1 MPYNVS
7 RGTPAAARQAGHW
20 LERAVR
26 VGQAVKEQR
35 CAR

>member
-26 VGQAVKEQR
+26 VGEEGP
-35 CAR
+35 